1 MNYEELLDSRN
12 TASGKYTQLPFG
24 VLHKQQIDGKF
35 ENVVD
40 IRPSLVN
47 NLRFYVCLK
56 KNCEA
61 NQHLKHNCQL
71 HFSPMEEVGSIRH
84 LIVERGQF
92 ISLAELLHEDPA
104 KIGQTGFIEHFVT
117 DLLEYASWLHQ
128 QGIYHVCFSPTSVLL
143 RKGGSTPYLLAHG
156 SFFMMMAN
164 QRELYEG
171 MTDYVAPEVLTHST
185 VDERC
190 DIYSIGKL
198 MEQLFTVVEMP
209 LAYKRVIAKATAT
222 VPEDRYQRADEMLS
236 DIHLKKQ
243 LRRSVWIGCAVIAA
257 LLIGWG
263 VYTEMTPE
271 KVKVEYVKP
280 AKEMTTQ
287 EMMDHGINVK
297 TELGLGGDSAMTP
310 KQMEQQ
316 RIYEAKAES
325 IFRTQY
331 AVAAEKILSKI
342 YNKSSA
348 NANEKAF
355 MAKSKQVTE
364 ELMKA
369 QANIAGKSAISGAKS
384 QLIASQV
391 IERITEQKKQEMA
404 GVNRD
409 NSNPMDKINET
420 REKINKQLYEK

>member
-12 TASGKYTQLPFG
+12 TASGRFTQLSFG

-47 NLRFYVCLK
+47 DLKFYVCLK

-61 NQHLKHNCQL
+61 NQRLKHTSQL

-92 ISLAELLHEDPA
+92 ISLAEVLHEDPA
-104 KIGQTGFIEHFVT
+104 KIGQNGFIDSFVT
-117 DLLEYASWLHQ
+117 DLLTYVSWLHQ
-128 QGIYHVCFSPTSVLL
+128 QGIYHVCFSPSSVLL

-156 SFFMMMAN
+156 SFFLMMGN
-164 QRELYEG
+164 QNELYEN
-171 MTDYVAPEVLTHST
+171 MTEYVAPEVMNHAT

-198 MEQLFTVVEMP
+198 LGQLFTVVEMP
-209 LAYKRVIAKATAT
+209 LSYKKVIAKATAP
-222 VPEDRYQRADEMLS
+222 VPEDRYQSADAMLK
-236 DIHLKKQ
+236 DLHVKQ
-243 LRRSVWIGCAVIAA
+243 QMRKSVWIGCAVLVA

-280 AKEMTTQ
+280 ARELTMQ
-287 EMMDHGINVK
+287 EMMDRGINAK
-297 TELGLGGDSAMTP
+297 TELGLPGDSAMTP

-325 IFRTQY
+325 IFRVQY
-331 AVAAEKILSKI
+331 AQVADKILSKI
-342 YNKSSA
+342 YNKSSSD
-348 NANEKAF
+348 ANEKAF
-355 MAKSKQVTE
+355 LAKSKQVTE

-369 QANIAGKSAISGAKS
+369 QANIAGKSALSGAKS

-391 IERITEQKKQEMA
+391 IERLTEQKKQEMA
-404 GVNRD
+404 GVNKD
-409 NSNPMDKINET
+409 NTDPMDRLNET
-420 REKINKQLYEK
+420 KQKINKQLYEK